1 MKRGALKE
9 EEKGQLRER
18 AFVGA
23 VISMDVSMV
32 TKAGPNASRAA
43 ITHSQLEVSRERVQ
57 RRTKTLQPCL
67 GSWGLA
73 CASYKRMWLYPQ
85 NSSSSEEKSQ
95 APPQV
100 AREVLRRSRLWKH
113 LAKSCQWQE
122 DQRPLLIQYL
132 FNKYTESSFK
142 LRAQFSKPERRLNR
156 SPESKWSRRVRYQ
169 TLGCQ
174 QPKDER
180 AVGGVTA
187 QDRAVF
193 SMAHCEAS
201 KTGL

>member
-1 MKRGALKE
+1 MKE
-9 EEKGQLRER
+9 EEKEQLRER

-23 VISMDVSMV
+23 VIAMHVSMV
-32 TKAGPNASRAA
+32 TKAGSNVSRTA
-43 ITHSQLEVSRERVQ
+43 ITHSQLKVSQERVR
-57 RRTKTLQPCL
+57 RRTKTLQPHL
-67 GSWGLA
+67 RSWGLA
-73 CASYKRMWLYPQ
+73 CASYKRIWLYPH
-85 NSSSSEEKSQ
+85 NSSSSEEKPP
-95 APPQV
+95 APPRV
-100 AREVLRRSRLWKH
+100 AREVLRRSRLWKP

-142 LRAQFSKPERRLNR
+142 LRAEFSKPERRLNR
-156 SPESKWSRRVRYQ
+156 SPKSKWSRRVRYQ

-174 QPKDER
+174 QPEDEG

-201 KTGL
+201 RTGL